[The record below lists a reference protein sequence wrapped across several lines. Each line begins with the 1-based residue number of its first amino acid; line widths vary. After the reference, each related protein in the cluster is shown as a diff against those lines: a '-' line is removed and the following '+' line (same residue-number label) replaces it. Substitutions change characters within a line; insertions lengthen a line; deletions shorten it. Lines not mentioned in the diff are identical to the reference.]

1 MRIKLLLPML
11 LLSACG
17 ATLPPVNDDAGY
29 GKQPDMLPPCVG
41 DNDGTITRS
50 EVNFALNIPIHYLTN
65 PPGTTVGVAPDGKA
79 TPSGPEWDLTSTAG
93 DVTSLT
99 LEPLTGAWFAPSF
112 PGATYFTV
120 SDTGSGT
127 LGIFKVTDG
136 ALQLLGFASRDPNK
150 TLLVY
155 DTPVDTLRF
164 PARKGDGWVTGA
176 RIINGTLNGAPFA
189 STDTYKIAVDARGSA
204 VLPFLSF
211 ANTLR
216 VHVDLTQALPGGVAV
231 SRVQHLF
238 FHECY
243 GELGRMVSSP
253 GDTNPSFTS
262 AAEFRRL
269 AL

>member
-1 MRIKLLLPML
+1 MRKNSLMLAL

-17 ATLPPVNDDAGY
+17 TSLPPQNDDAMFGRP
-29 GKQPDMLPPCVG
+29 PDMSPPCVA
-41 DNDGTITRS
+41 DNDGQIARS
-50 EVNFALNIPIHYLTN
+50 EVTFALNVPIRYLTN
-65 PPGTTVGVAPDGKA
+65 PPGTTVGVAPDGKPG
-79 TPSGPEWDLTSTAG
+79 PSGPEWDLTSTAG

-99 LEPLTGAWFAPSF
+99 LEPLTGAWFAGSF
-112 PGATYFTV
+112 PGATYFTI

-127 LGIFKVTDG
+127 LGIFKVTDT
-136 ALQLLGFASRDPNK
+136 ALQLMGFASRTPNQ

-164 PARKGDGWVTGA
+164 PAKQGDAWVTGG
-176 RIINGTLNGAPFA
+176 RIINGTLMGAPFA
-189 STDTYKIAVDARGSA
+189 SSDTYKISVDARGTA

-211 ANTLR
+211 PNTLR
-216 VHVDLTQALPGGVAV
+216 VHVDLTQTLPGGVAV

-253 GDTNPSFTS
+253 GDTNPSFTT